1 MKKILF
7 VMSIFLVIA
16 VAGCTAEHE
25 HDDHDHSVEIEGK
38 DMKLLTVQDV
48 ADLWEIDSDILLSGI
63 VAEFNLNGSYSVNTV
78 LEDIREA
85 EYKFSPA
92 QIKDLAEEI
101 KQEGLQNE

>member
-7 VMSIFLVIA
+7 VMSILLVVA
-16 VAGCTAEHE
+16 VAGCTSDHE
-25 HDDHDHSVEIEGK
+25 HDDDYSVEIEGK

-48 ADLWEIDSDILLSGI
+48 AGLWEIDSEVLLSRI
-63 VAEFNLNGSYSVNTV
+63 VAEFDLNGSYSANTI

-92 QIKDLAEEI
+92 QIKDMAEKI

>member
-7 VMSIFLVIA
+7 VMIIFLVFA

-25 HDDHDHSVEIEGK
+25 HDDDYSVEIEGK

-48 ADLWEIDSDILLSGI
+48 ADLWEIDSEVLLSGI
-63 VAEFNLNGSYSVNTV
+63 VAEFDLNGSYTVNTV
-78 LEDIREA
+78 LEDIRDA

-92 QIKDLAEEI
+92 QIKDMAEEI